1 MFGLTRRR
9 REKLRRLPF
18 PDTWR
23 YYLKR
28 RVPLYLRL
36 PGEDRRE
43 LEGLIQV
50 FLGEKRFEGCGG
62 FALTDEVRVVIAAQ
76 ACLLLLHRE
85 TGYYPGLSSVVVYP
99 TSFIVERSDYDE
111 IGIITEETGP
121 LVGESWDS
129 GCVVLAWDEV
139 LDSSACDDDG
149 YNVVIHEFA
158 HQLDAE
164 DGITDGAPSLPDLTR
179 HRSWARVF
187 GDEYRRL
194 REMLESDGETMLDE
208 YGASD
213 PAEFFAVVTE
223 SFFEMPE
230 QLKGKHPELYDELS
244 RYYRQD
250 PAGWQSSEEQKV
262 KGKQ

>member
-1 MFGLTRRR
+1 MFGLTCRR
-9 REKLRRLPF
+9 REKLRRQPF

-23 YYLKR
+23 QYLKR

-43 LEGLIQV
+43 LEGHIQV
-50 FLGEKRFEGCGG
+50 FLEEKRFEGCGG

-85 TGYYPGLSSVVVYP
+85 TGYYPGLSSIIVYP
-99 TSFIVERSDYDE
+99 TSFIVERRDYDE
-111 IGIITEETGP
+111 VGIITEETGP
-121 LVGESWDS
+121 LVGESWDT
-129 GCVVLAWDEV
+129 GCVILAWDEV
-139 LDSSACDDDG
+139 IDSSACEHDG

-164 DGITDGAPSLPDLTR
+164 DGITDGAPVLPDR
-179 HRSWARVF
+179 SRYRSWARVF

-194 REMLESDGETMLDE
+194 REMLEADGETMLDE

-223 SFFEMPE
+223 SFFEMPVH
-230 QLKGKHPELYDELS
+230 LKGKHPELYDELS

-250 PAGWQSSEEQKV
+250 PAGWGNLA
-262 KGKQ
+262 KGEG